1 MFNLKNSY
9 FLGLSAGIVVV
20 FIWSFWLVVTRA
32 GVSSTLTIYDFAAFR
47 YGLSSIIAL
56 PFVLY
61 FKPWKTIS
69 LVRTFILTV
78 LLGPLY
84 ILCVFSGFIYAPA
97 SHGGIFMNGLM
108 PVITLIFGY
117 ILLRQRIFLQQML
130 GAFVILLGTF
140 LVIYDGL
147 AVSFSNTWVGD
158 LLFIIGAIFFSF
170 YVVISRLWSITM
182 TQLLFCGSI
191 LNALL
196 YLPVWWFFLPH
207 GFVGVPNDILALQM
221 IYQGFIPNLVGI
233 FFITYASQQIGSA
246 STSAVLSA
254 VPPIGSI
261 LGLLI
266 LNETLG
272 FYGWLSLLLITPG
285 ILAVVLKKV

>member
-1 MFNLKNSY
+1 
-9 FLGLSAGIVVV
+9 
-20 FIWSFWLVVTRA
+20 
-32 GVSSTLTIYDFAAFR
+32 
-47 YGLSSIIAL
+47 
-56 PFVLY
+56 
-61 FKPWKTIS
+61 
-69 LVRTFILTV
+69 
-78 LLGPLY
+78 
-84 ILCVFSGFIYAPA
+84 
-97 SHGGIFMNGLM
+97 
-108 PVITLIFGY
+108 
-117 ILLRQRIFLQQML
+117 
-130 GAFVILLGTF
+130 
-140 LVIYDGL
+140 
-147 AVSFSNTWVGD
+147 
-158 LLFIIGAIFFSF
+158 
-170 YVVISRLWSITM
+170 M

-196 YLPVWWFFLPH
+196 YLPIWWFFLPH